1 MRQNQDLL
9 MASLLR
15 FYGNEK
21 YISMIIPIIKGTSS
35 TPLRLYNWFVTNY
48 CKDNHVII
56 KKSVS
61 YGEAYTN
68 VYMNYKTQLKTYSKA
83 QFDPFRRDEKRRII
97 FNYDAND
104 PEKSIETT
112 VGQLNF
118 FKWAIET
125 GVMDYVFKYKNV
137 LETEMRSSS
146 NSSGNASSGTSVSGS
161 DVAVEIEN
169 NGIETDESV
178 NTKSLQNRN
187 NRSNR
192 SDVQK
197 IKTSDRT
204 TVITFD

>member
-1 MRQNQDLL
+1 
-9 MASLLR
+9 MASLVR

-21 YISMIIPIIKGTSS
+21 YISIIIPIIKGTSS

-56 KKSVS
+56 KKSMS

-97 FNYDAND
+97 FNYDATD
-104 PEKSIETT
+104 SEKSIETT

-125 GVMDYVFKYKNV
+125 GVMDYVFKHRAV
-137 LETEMRSSS
+137 LEAEMRSVNNSGHVSS
-146 NSSGNASSGTSVSGS
+146 TTSVSGS
-161 DVAVEIEN
+161 ESAS
-169 NGIETDESV
+169 ETDSIACQALECS
-178 NTKSLQNRN
+178 NTNALQNKPIRSSRN
-187 NRSNR
+187 E
-192 SDVQK
+192 VQK
-197 IKTSDRT
+197 ITTLDRT